1 MEIMSRIRRKI
12 PENAFVADELYVSQN
27 LAHLPVFAQHAS
39 ERADEYWNKQRRE
52 IWNRISAREERTTQV
67 SPRLLW
73 GALAVIATFAM
84 LLLFQGSE
92 PQKQVHTQSDLD
104 HELLLAVERA
114 VQLDG
119 PEALEPAALL
129 AREIGRNQQG
139 HSTDKGNQNHE
150 D

>member
-12 PENAFVADELYVSQN
+12 PENAFVAGELYVSQN

-92 PQKQVHTQSDLD
+92 PQKQVHTQIDLD